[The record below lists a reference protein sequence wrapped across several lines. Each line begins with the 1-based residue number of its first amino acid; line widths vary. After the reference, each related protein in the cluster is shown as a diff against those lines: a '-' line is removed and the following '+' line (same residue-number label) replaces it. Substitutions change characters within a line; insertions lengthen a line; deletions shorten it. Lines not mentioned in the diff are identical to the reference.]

1 MTSFKFLLLLRTK
14 KKSFQFYSSLTK
26 RCRSFE
32 NSNTKQQRRVRRENS
47 TLVLRYD
54 FGIFEYFRLKTLKG
68 ELRLGLYRVPE
79 NPGTRP
85 DNAIAR
91 PDFFASGKTPES

>member
-1 MTSFKFLLLLRTK
+1 MTSFKFLLLQRTK
-14 KKSFQFYSSLTK
+14 KNIFNSILALLTV
-26 RCRSFE
+26 CRSFE
-32 NSNTKQQRRVRRENS
+32 NSNTKQQRRENS

-79 NPGTRP
+79 NPGTRL